1 MINEFFVDIFI
12 SFAVD
17 DVEEVMLYYTMAGL
31 SFENIVDQHIEGC
44 IEVDKVCDRL
54 QFGNGF
60 ENIVDQH
67 IQECIEVEITL
78 TL

>member
-31 SFENIVDQHIEGC
+31 SFENIVDQHIKGC

-54 QFGNGF
+54 
-60 ENIVDQH
+60 
-67 IQECIEVEITL
+67 
-78 TL
+78 